1 MKKIKFLFAIHNHQP
16 VGNFE
21 HVFEEVFNVCY
32 QPYFDVLK
40 KFPELKT
47 TVHFSGPLL
56 EWLKQNRA
64 DYLKML
70 KNMVQAGRLEILSG
84 GFYEPLLSTLPEEDA
99 IGQILMMNQFIEAE
113 FGCVPRGLWLAERI
127 WSPDLPRIIAKA
139 DIQYTIV
146 DDTHFYYSGLE
157 ANRMQGYYITERLGY
172 PLFLFPISKE
182 LRYGIPFKMPEET
195 LATLRRAK
203 DEFGFEGMT
212 YADDGEKFGSW
223 PETHQWVYKEKW
235 LEKFFSA
242 LRDNAEWLETVT
254 FSEYIDRHSPEGRIY
269 LPMASYDEM
278 MEWSLPT
285 NAALKFK
292 WLKEELQSKGVAE
305 ERYKLFLRGG
315 QWENFL
321 TKYEESNLLHKKMLY
336 VSRKV
341 KKLSPE
347 DQESSGAVRELY
359 QGQCNCAQWH
369 GLFGG
374 LYLNYLRHALYQHLL
389 AAQNIA
395 DEKTGHVFS
404 VETLDYNLDGKEE
417 ILVSN
422 QQMNACLAPACGG
435 ALMEIDYRP
444 ACFNLSNVLR
454 RREEI
459 YHQTIQDSAHSEN
472 SDAGQPQS
480 IHDRIKF
487 KEQDLQNKIFF
498 DCWERVSF
506 LDHFMGPDTTLE
518 NFKQCRF
525 EEQGDFVDQ
534 AYEREPDGN
543 PQAEED
549 FSLSLKRTGTVT
561 QQEIPRR
568 ATVAKK
574 FTFSRTDAEIRAHY
588 RISNPSEDPLS
599 LWWGVEFN
607 FTLLA
612 GDAEDRYYVCPGHS
626 LESARLIS
634 EGALDDVENFGM
646 RDDWHKF
653 QLSISFSPAVSL
665 WRFPVETISQS
676 EDGFERTY
684 QGSCL
689 LAHRKLRLLPGQ
701 SAEHNF
707 TLKVSPPAPA

>member
-1 MKKIKFLFAIHNHQP
+1 MNKIKFLFAIHNHQP
-16 VGNFE
+16 VGNFG
-21 HVFEEVFNVCY
+21 HVFEQVFNACY
-32 QPYFDVLK
+32 RPYFEVLK
-40 KFPELKT
+40 QFPEIKT
-47 TVHFSGPLL
+47 SAHFSGPLL
-56 EWLKQNRA
+56 EWLKQNRP

-70 KNMVQAGRLEILSG
+70 RDMAEAGRLEILSG

-99 IGQILMMNQFIEAE
+99 IGQIRMMNQFIEAE
-113 FGCVPRGLWLAERI
+113 FGSVPRGLWLAERI
-127 WSPDLPRIIAKA
+127 WSPELPKIIAKA
-139 DIQYTIV
+139 GIEYTIV
-146 DDTHFYYSGLE
+146 DDTHFNYSGLE
-157 ANRMQGYYITERLGY
+157 DNRIQGYYITERLGH
-172 PLFLFPISKE
+172 PLFVFPISKQ
-182 LRYGIPFKMPEET
+182 LRYGIPFKMPDET
-195 LATLRRAK
+195 LSVLRRAK
-203 DEFGFEGMT
+203 DELGFQGMT

-223 PETHQWVYKEKW
+223 PDTYDWVYKEKW
-235 LEKFFSA
+235 LEKFFTA
-242 LRDNAEWLETVT
+242 LRDNRDWLETLT
-254 FSEYIDRHSPEGRIY
+254 FSEYIDRHSPSGRIY

-292 WLKEELQSKGVAE
+292 WLKEELQSKDVHE

-315 QWENFL
+315 QWDNFL

-336 VSRKV
+336 VSRQV
-341 KKLSPE
+341 QQLSHK
-347 DQESSGAVRELY
+347 DQETSGVLKELY

-389 AAQNIA
+389 AAQNIVDA
-395 DEKTGHVFS
+395 MTGHDFS
-404 VETLDYNLDGKEE
+404 LKIFDYNLDGKDEVL
-417 ILVSN
+417 IRN
-422 QQMNACLAPACGG
+422 PKMNTCLAPAYGG

-444 ACFNLSNVLR
+444 RCFNLSNVLR

-459 YHQTIQDSAHSEN
+459 YHKTIMDSAHSKN
-472 SDAGQPQS
+472 SDPGQPQS

-498 DCWERVSF
+498 DRWERYSF
-506 LDHFMGPDTTLE
+506 LDHFFGPDTTLE

-534 AYEREPDGN
+534 AYERKPDEN
-543 PQAEED
+543 PQTDKIYSIIMARAG
-549 FSLSLKRTGTVT
+549 SVT
-561 QQEIPRR
+561 QQGNSHPVRVE
-568 ATVAKK
+568 KK
-574 FTFSRTDAEIRAHY
+574 FIFSKTDAHIKAHY
-588 RISNPSEDPLS
+588 KIDNESEVLLN

-612 GDAEDRYYVCPGHS
+612 GDAEDRTYICPGHS

-634 EGALDDVENFGM
+634 EGALDHVESFGM
-646 RDDWHKF
+646 RDGWHKF
-653 QLSISFSPAVSL
+653 QLSIGFTPAVSL

-689 LAHRKLRLLPGQ
+689 LMHRKLELLPGQ
-701 SAEHNF
+701 SVEHDF
-707 TLKVSPPAPA
+707 TLKISPSA

>member
-1 MKKIKFLFAIHNHQP
+1 MKKINFMFAIHNHQP
-16 VGNFE
+16 VGNFG
-21 HVFEEVFNVCY
+21 HVFEEVFKVCY
-32 QPYFDVLK
+32 QPYFEVLK
-40 KFPELKT
+40 RFPKIKT
-47 TVHFSGPLL
+47 AAHFSGPLL

-70 KNMVQAGRLEILSG
+70 KDMVSAGRLEILSG

-99 IGQILMMNQFIEAE
+99 IGQIRMMNQFIEAE

-127 WSPDLPRIIAKA
+127 WNPDLPRIIAQA
-139 DIQYTIV
+139 GIEFTIV

-157 ANRMQGYYITERLGY
+157 ENQMQGYYITERLGH
-172 PLFLFPISKE
+172 PLFLFPISKQ

-195 LATLRRAK
+195 LSVLRHAK
-203 DEFGFEGMT
+203 DELCFTGVT

-223 PETHQWVYKEKW
+223 PDTYDWVYKEKW

-242 LRDNAEWLETVT
+242 LRDNADWLETVT
-254 FSEYIDRHSPEGRIY
+254 FSEYIDQHSPSGRIY

-285 NAALKFK
+285 NAAWKFK
-292 WLKEELQSKGVAE
+292 WLKEELQSKDVVE

-315 QWENFL
+315 QWDNFL

-341 KKLSPE
+341 KQLSPE
-347 DQESSGAVRELY
+347 DQESSGALRELY

-389 AAQNIA
+389 AAQNIV
-395 DEKTGHVFS
+395 DEKTGHDFS
-404 VETLDYNLDGKEE
+404 VETIDYNLDGKEE
-417 ILVSN
+417 VLVSN
-422 QQMNACLAPACGG
+422 PQMNACLAPAYGG
-435 ALMEIDYRP
+435 ALLEIDYRP
-444 ACFNLSNVLR
+444 LCFNLSNVLK

-459 YHQTIQDSAHSEN
+459 YHKTILESAHSEN
-472 SDAGQPQS
+472 GDSGQPQS
-480 IHDRIKF
+480 IHDRVKF
-487 KEQDLQNKIFF
+487 KEENLQSKIFF
-498 DCWERVSF
+498 DRWDRYSF

-518 NFKQCRF
+518 NFRQCRF

-534 AYEREPDGN
+534 PYEKKAGDTSSS
-543 PQAEED
+543 EEN
-549 FSLSLKRTGTVT
+549 FRLNLKRTGIVT
-561 QQEIPRR
+561 QQESSQPVTIEK
-568 ATVAKK
+568 T
-574 FTFSRTDAEIRAHY
+574 FIFSRTDAQIQAHY
-588 RISNPSEDPLS
+588 RIVNPGENSLS

-612 GDAEDRYYVCPGHS
+612 GDAGDRYYICPGQS

-634 EGALDDVENFGM
+634 EGALDNVESFAM
-646 RDDWHKF
+646 LDDWHKF
-653 QLSISFSPAVSL
+653 QLSIAFSPGVSL
-665 WRFPVETISQS
+665 WRFPVETVSQS

-689 LAHRKLRLLPGQ
+689 LAHRKMKLLPGQ
-701 SAEHNF
+701 SAEHHF
-707 TLKVSPPAPA
+707 TLKISPPA

>member
-16 VGNFE
+16 VGNFG
-21 HVFEEVFNVCY
+21 HVFEEVFKVCY
-32 QPYFDVLK
+32 QPYFEVLK
-40 KFPELKT
+40 KFPEIKT
-47 TVHFSGPLL
+47 AAHFSGPLL

-64 DYLKML
+64 GYLRML
-70 KNMVQAGRLEILSG
+70 KDMVQAGQLEILSG

-99 IGQILMMNQFIEAE
+99 IGQIRMMNRFIEAE

-127 WSPDLPRIIAKA
+127 WSSDLPRIIAQA
-139 DIQYTIV
+139 GIQYTIV

-157 ANRMQGYYITERLGY
+157 ENQMQGYYITERLGH
-172 PLFLFPISKE
+172 PLFLFPISKA
-182 LRYGIPFKMPEET
+182 LRYGIPFKLPEET
-195 LATLRRAK
+195 LAILRRAK
-203 DEFGFEGMT
+203 DELGLAGMT

-223 PETHQWVYKEKW
+223 PETYDWVYKEKW
-235 LEKFFSA
+235 LEKFFTA
-242 LRDNAEWLETVT
+242 LRDNADWIETLT
-254 FSEYIDRHSPEGRIY
+254 FSEYIDQHSPEGRVY

-285 NAALKFK
+285 SAALKFK

-315 QWENFL
+315 QWDNFL
-321 TKYEESNLLHKKMLY
+321 TKYEESNFLHKKMLY

-347 DQESSGAVRELY
+347 EQESSGALRELY

-395 DEKTGHVFS
+395 DEKMGFDFS
-404 VETLDYNLDGKEE
+404 TETLDYNLDGIEE
-417 ILVSN
+417 VLVSN
-422 QQMNACLAPACGG
+422 QQMNACLAPAYGG
-435 ALMEIDYRP
+435 ALVEIDYRP

-459 YHQTIQDSAHSEN
+459 YHKTIQDAAHSEG
-472 SDAGQPQS
+472 DGGAQPQS
-480 IHDRIKF
+480 IHDRVKF
-487 KEQDLQNKIFF
+487 KEQNLESKIFF
-498 DCWERVSF
+498 DRWERYSF
-506 LDHFMGPDTTLE
+506 LDHFIGPDTTLE

-534 AYEREPDGN
+534 VYEKESHGA
-543 PQAEED
+543 PQAGED
-549 FSLSLKRTGTVT
+549 FTLTLKRTGTVT
-561 QQEIPRR
+561 QQGKSLQV
-568 ATVAKK
+568 TVEKILI
-574 FTFSRTDAEIRAHY
+574 FSRTEAEIQANY
-588 RISNPSEDPLS
+588 RIINENDIPLN
-599 LWWGVEFN
+599 LLWGVEFN

-612 GDAEDRYYVCPGHS
+612 GDAGDRYYTCPCHS
-626 LESARLIS
+626 LESTRLMS
-634 EGALDDVENFGM
+634 EGVLDDVKSFGM

-689 LAHRKLRLLPGQ
+689 LANRKLRLVPGQ
-701 SAEHNF
+701 PAEHTF
-707 TLKVSPPAPA
+707 TLKISQSG

>member
-16 VGNFE
+16 VGNFG
-21 HVFEEVFNVCY
+21 HVFEEVFKVCY
-32 QPYFDVLK
+32 QPYFEVLNR
-40 KFPELKT
+40 FPEIKT

-56 EWLKQNRA
+56 EWLKQYQA

-70 KNMVQAGRLEILSG
+70 KDRVQAGRLEILSG

-99 IGQILMMNQFIEAE
+99 VGQIRMMNQFIEAE

-127 WSPDLPRIIAKA
+127 WNPDLPRIIAQA
-139 DIQYTIV
+139 GIQYTIV

-157 ANRMQGYYITERLGY
+157 ENQIQGYYITERLGH
-172 PLFLFPISKE
+172 PLFLFPINKE
-182 LRYGIPFKMPEET
+182 LRYGIPFKLPEET

-203 DEFGFEGMT
+203 DELGFTGMT

-235 LEKFFSA
+235 LENFFSA
-242 LRDNAEWLETVT
+242 IRDNADWLETLT
-254 FSEYIDRHSPEGRIY
+254 FSEYIDQHSPEGRIY
-269 LPMASYDEM
+269 LPMASYEEM

-305 ERYKLFLRGG
+305 ERYKMFLRGG
-315 QWENFL
+315 QWDNFL

-347 DQESSGAVRELY
+347 DQESSGALRELY

-389 AAQNIA
+389 AAENIA
-395 DEKTGHVFS
+395 DEITGHDFAA
-404 VETLDYNLDGKEE
+404 ETLDYNMDGKQE

-422 QQMNACLAPACGG
+422 QQMNACMAPAYGG
-435 ALMEIDYRP
+435 ALMAIDYRP
-444 ACFNLSNVLR
+444 ACFNLGNVLR

-459 YHQTIQDSAHSEN
+459 YHQTIRDATHSE
-472 SDAGQPQS
+472 SDGDGQPQS
-480 IHDRIKF
+480 IHDRVKF
-487 KEQDLQNKIFF
+487 KEPDLESKIFF
-498 DCWERVSF
+498 DRWERYSF
-506 LDHFMGPDTTLE
+506 LDHFIGPDTTLE

-534 AYEREPDGN
+534 VYEKQSHGN
-543 PQAEED
+543 PQTGENYTLA
-549 FSLSLKRTGTVT
+549 LKRTGTVT
-561 QQEIPRR
+561 QQESSRQV
-568 ATVAKK
+568 TVEKK
-574 FTFSRTDAEIRAHY
+574 FIFSRTQAEIQAHY
-588 RISNPSEDPLS
+588 KIANESEIPLS

-612 GDAEDRYYVCPGHS
+612 GDAEDRYYICPDHS
-626 LESARLIS
+626 LESTRLIS
-634 EGALDDVENFGM
+634 EGALDDVESFGL

-701 SAEHNF
+701 SVEQNI
-707 TLKVSPPAPA
+707 TLKISQPAPA

>member
-16 VGNFE
+16 VGNFG
-21 HVFEEVFNVCY
+21 HVFEEVFKVCY
-32 QPYFDVLK
+32 QPYFEVLK
-40 KFPELKT
+40 RFPEIKT
-47 TVHFSGPLL
+47 AVHFSGPLL

-64 DYLKML
+64 DYLKIL
-70 KNMVQAGRLEILSG
+70 KDMVAEGRLEILSG

-99 IGQILMMNQFIEAE
+99 IGQIRMMNEFIEAE
-113 FGCVPRGLWLAERI
+113 FSCVPRGLWLAERI
-127 WSPDLPRIIAKA
+127 WNPDLPRIIAQA
-139 DIQYTIV
+139 GIQYTIV
-146 DDTHFYYSGLE
+146 DDTHFFYSGLE
-157 ANRMQGYYITERLGY
+157 ENQVQGYYMTERLGH

-182 LRYGIPFKMPEET
+182 LRYGIPFKLPEET
-195 LATLRRAK
+195 LATLRQAK
-203 DEFGFEGMT
+203 DKLGFTGMT

-223 PETHQWVYKEKW
+223 PETYQWVYKEKW
-235 LEKFFSA
+235 LENFFSA
-242 LRDNAEWLETVT
+242 LRDNSEWLETLT
-254 FSEYIDRHSPEGRIY
+254 FSEYIDQHSPEGRIY
-269 LPMASYDEM
+269 LPMASYEEM

-292 WLKEELQSKGVAE
+292 FLKEELQSKGVAE

-315 QWENFL
+315 QWDNFL

-341 KKLSPE
+341 KRLSPE
-347 DQESSGAVRELY
+347 DQESSGALRELY

-389 AAQNIA
+389 AAENIA
-395 DEKTGHVFS
+395 DKKNGYGFS

-417 ILVSN
+417 VLVSN
-422 QQMNACLAPACGG
+422 PQMNACLAPAYGG

-459 YHQTIQDSAHSEN
+459 YHQTILDATHSE
-472 SDAGQPQS
+472 SGGEGQPQS
-480 IHDRIKF
+480 IHDRVKF
-487 KEQDLQNKIFF
+487 KEQDLMSKIFY
-498 DCWERVSF
+498 DRWERYSF
-506 LDHFMGPDTTLE
+506 LDHFLGPDTTLE
-518 NFKQCRF
+518 NFKQCSF
-525 EEQGDFVDQ
+525 EEQGDFVNQ
-534 AYEREPDGN
+534 VYERESNGN
-543 PQAEED
+543 PLTGENFTLA
-549 FSLSLKRTGTVT
+549 LKRTGIVT
-561 QQEIPRR
+561 QQGSARQV
-568 ATVAKK
+568 TVEKK
-574 FTFSRTDAEIRAHY
+574 FIFSRKQAEIEAQY
-588 RISNPSEDPLS
+588 KIANESEIPLS

-612 GDAEDRYYVCPGHS
+612 GDAEDRYYICPGHS
-626 LESARLIS
+626 LESPRLIS
-634 EGALDDVENFGM
+634 EGALDGVKSFGL

-689 LAHRKLRLLPGQ
+689 LAHLKLKLAPGQ
-701 SAEHNF
+701 SVEQNL
-707 TLKVSPPAPA
+707 TLKISL

>member
-1 MKKIKFLFAIHNHQP
+1 MNKINFMFAIHNHQP
-16 VGNFE
+16 VGNFG
-21 HVFEEVFNVCY
+21 HVFEEVFKACY
-32 QPYFDVLK
+32 QPYFEVLK
-40 KFPELKT
+40 GFPKIKT
-47 TVHFSGPLL
+47 AAHFSGPLL
-56 EWLKQNRA
+56 EWLKQHRP

-70 KNMVQAGRLEILSG
+70 KDMVSAGRLEILSG

-99 IGQILMMNQFIEAE
+99 IGQIVLMNQFIEEE
-113 FGCVPRGLWLAERI
+113 FGQAPRGLWLAERI
-127 WSPDLPRIIAKA
+127 WNPDLPRIIAKA
-139 DIQYTIV
+139 GIQYTIV

-157 ANRMQGYYITERLGY
+157 ENQMQGYYITERLGH
-172 PLFLFPISKE
+172 PLFLFPISKQ

-195 LATLRRAK
+195 LSVLRQAK
-203 DEFGFEGMT
+203 DEKGFTGVT

-223 PETHQWVYKEKW
+223 PDTYDWVYKEKW

-242 LRDNAEWLETVT
+242 LSDNADWLETVT
-254 FSEYIDRHSPEGRIY
+254 FSEYIDRHSPSGRIY

-285 NAALKFK
+285 NAARKFK
-292 WLKEELQSKGVAE
+292 WLKEELEGKDVAQ

-315 QWENFL
+315 QWDNFL

-341 KKLSPE
+341 KTLSPE
-347 DQESSGAVRELY
+347 DQESSGALRELF

-389 AAQNIA
+389 AAQSAVDDKNGL
-395 DEKTGHVFS
+395 EFS
-404 VETLDYNLDGKEE
+404 VETLDYNLNGKAEV
-417 ILVSN
+417 LVSN
-422 QQMNACLAPACGG
+422 PEMYACLAPAYGG

-444 ACFNLSNVLR
+444 AFFNLSNVLR

-459 YHQTIQDSAHSEN
+459 YHKTIQDAAHSDDGGE
-472 SDAGQPQS
+472 GQPQS
-480 IHDRIKF
+480 IHDRVKF
-487 KEQDLQNKIFF
+487 KEQDLQSKIFF
-498 DCWERVSF
+498 DRWDRYSF
-506 LDHFMGPDTTLE
+506 LDHFLGPDTTLE
-518 NFKQCRF
+518 NFKQSRF

-534 AYEREPDGN
+534 VYEKKSHGIPEAG
-543 PQAEED
+543 ED
-549 FSLSLKRTGTVT
+549 YSLTLKRTGTVS
-561 QQEIPRR
+561 QQGSAHPVIVEKR
-568 ATVAKK
+568 
-574 FTFSRTDAEIRAHY
+574 FTFSRATARIQAHY
-588 RISNPSEDPLS
+588 RIVNPGEIPVS

-612 GDAEDRYYVCPGHS
+612 GDAADRFYTCPGHS

-634 EGALDDVENFGM
+634 EGALDGVASFGM
-646 RDDWHKF
+646 QDDWHKF
-653 QLSISFSPAVSL
+653 KLSMVFSPSVSL

-689 LAHRKLRLLPGQ
+689 LANRKERLLPGQ
-701 SAEHNF
+701 SVEHIF
-707 TLKVSPPAPA
+707 TLEISPTA

>member
-21 HVFEEVFNVCY
+21 HVFEEVFNICY
-32 QPYFDVLK
+32 QPYFEVLK

-47 TVHFSGPLL
+47 AAHFSGPLL

-70 KNMVQAGRLEILSG
+70 KDLVQAGRLEILSG

-99 IGQILMMNQFIEAE
+99 IGQIRMMNQFIEAE

-127 WSPDLPRIIAKA
+127 WNPDLPRIIAKA
-139 DIQYTIV
+139 GIQFTIV
-146 DDTHFYYSGLE
+146 DDTHFFYSGLE
-157 ANRMQGYYITERLGY
+157 ENQIQGYYITERLGH
-172 PLFLFPISKE
+172 PLFLFPISKQ

-195 LATLRRAK
+195 LSALRRGK
-203 DEFGFEGMT
+203 DELGFTGMT

-223 PETHQWVYKEKW
+223 PETYDWVYKEKW

-242 LRDNAEWLETVT
+242 LRDNRDWLETLT
-254 FSEYIDRHSPEGRIY
+254 FSEYIDRYSPSGRIY

-285 NAALKFK
+285 NAAQKFK
-292 WLKEELQSKGVAE
+292 WLKEELQSKDVAE

-315 QWENFL
+315 QWDNFL

-341 KKLSPE
+341 NKLSLK
-347 DQESSGAVRELY
+347 DQESSGALRELY

-389 AAQNIA
+389 AAQNIV
-395 DEKTGHVFS
+395 DKKTGHDFS
-404 VETLDYNLDGKEE
+404 VETLDYNLDGKDE

-422 QQMNACLAPACGG
+422 RQMNVCMAPAYGG
-435 ALMEIDYRP
+435 ALMELDYRP
-444 ACFNLSNVLR
+444 LCFNLSNVLR

-459 YHQTIQDSAHSEN
+459 YHKIIQDSAHSE
-472 SDAGQPQS
+472 SGDEGQPQS
-480 IHDRIKF
+480 IHDRVKF
-487 KEQDLQNKIFF
+487 KEQDLQSKIFF
-498 DCWERVSF
+498 DRWERYSF

-534 AYEREPDGN
+534 PYEKKADDTSSSEKN
-543 PQAEED
+543 FA
-549 FSLSLKRTGTVT
+549 LNLKRTGTVT
-561 QQEIPRR
+561 QQEISHQVR
-568 ATVAKK
+568 VEKK
-574 FTFSRTDAEIRAHY
+574 FIFARNDSEIQARY
-588 RISNPSEDPLS
+588 IIKNESDVPLN

-612 GDAEDRYYVCPGHS
+612 GDAEDRYYTCPGHS

-634 EGALDDVENFGM
+634 EGALDGVTSFGM
-646 RDDWHKF
+646 RDDWNKF
-653 QLSISFSPAVSL
+653 QCSISFAPAVSL

-689 LAHRKLRLLPGQ
+689 LMHRKLELPPGQ
-701 SAEHNF
+701 SVEHHF
-707 TLKVSPPAPA
+707 TLKISQPAH

>member
-1 MKKIKFLFAIHNHQP
+1 MKKINFLFAIHNHQP

-21 HVFEEVFNVCY
+21 HVFEEVFNACY
-32 QPYFDVLK
+32 RPYFEVLK
-40 KFPELKT
+40 RFPEIKT
-47 TVHFSGPLL
+47 AAHFSGPLL

-70 KNMVQAGRLEILSG
+70 KDMEQAGRLEILSG

-99 IGQILMMNQFIEAE
+99 IGQIRMMNQFIEAE
-113 FGCVPRGLWLAERI
+113 FGSVPRGLWLAERI

-139 DIQYTIV
+139 GIEYTIV
-146 DDTHFYYSGLE
+146 DDTHFNYSGLE
-157 ANRMQGYYITERLGY
+157 DNQIQGYYITERLGH
-172 PLFLFPISKE
+172 PLFVFPISKQ
-182 LRYGIPFKMPEET
+182 LRYGIPFKMPDET
-195 LATLRRAK
+195 LSVLRRAK
-203 DEFGFEGMT
+203 DELGFQGMT

-223 PETHQWVYKEKW
+223 PDTYDWVYKEKW
-235 LEKFFSA
+235 LEKFFTA
-242 LRDNAEWLETVT
+242 LSDNTDWIETLT
-254 FSEYIDRHSPEGRIY
+254 FSEYIDRHSPSGRIY

-292 WLKEELQSKGVAE
+292 WLKEELQSKDVHE

-315 QWENFL
+315 QWDNFL

-341 KKLSPE
+341 KQLSPK
-347 DQESSGAVRELY
+347 DQESSGALKELY

-395 DEKTGHVFS
+395 DEKTGHDFS
-404 VETLDYNLDGKEE
+404 LEIFDYNMDGKDEVL
-417 ILVSN
+417 ISN
-422 QQMNACLAPACGG
+422 PKMNACLAPAYGG
-435 ALMEIDYRP
+435 ALMEVDYRP
-444 ACFNLSNVLR
+444 QCFNLSNVFR

-459 YHQTIQDSAHSEN
+459 YHKTILDSAHSEN
-472 SDAGQPQS
+472 NEQGQPQS
-480 IHDRIKF
+480 IHDRVKF
-487 KEQDLQNKIFF
+487 REQDLQSKIFF
-498 DCWERVSF
+498 DRWERYSF
-506 LDHFMGPDTTLE
+506 LDHFIGPDTTLE

-534 AYEREPDGN
+534 SYEIKPDETL
-543 PQAEED
+543 QTD
-549 FSLSLKRTGTVT
+549 KDYSMIMTKTGLVT
-561 QQEIPRR
+561 QQGNSHPVRVE
-568 ATVAKK
+568 KK
-574 FTFSRTDAEIRAHY
+574 FTFSRTDAHIRAHY
-588 RISNPSEDPLS
+588 KIDNESDVLLN

-612 GDAEDRYYVCPGHS
+612 GDAEDRTYICPGHS

-634 EGALDDVENFGM
+634 EGALDDVDSFGM
-646 RDDWHKF
+646 QDDWHKF
-653 QLSISFSPAVSL
+653 QLSITSKPAVSL

-689 LAHRKLRLLPGQ
+689 LMHRKLELLPGQ
-701 SAEHNF
+701 SVEHDF
-707 TLKVSPPAPA
+707 TLIISPSAPA

>member
-1 MKKIKFLFAIHNHQP
+1 M
-16 VGNFE
+16 
-21 HVFEEVFNVCY
+21 FEEVFNVCY
-32 QPYFDVLK
+32 RPYFEVLK
-40 KFPELKT
+40 RFPELKT
-47 TVHFSGPLL
+47 TAHFSGPLL
-56 EWLKQNRA
+56 EWLKQHRA

-70 KNMVQAGRLEILSG
+70 KDMVQAGRLEILSG

-99 IGQILMMNQFIEAE
+99 IGQIRMMNQFIEAE
-113 FGCVPRGLWLAERI
+113 FDFEPRGLWLAERI
-127 WSPDLPRIIAKA
+127 WNPDLPRIIAQA
-139 DIQYTIV
+139 GLQFTIV

-157 ANRMQGYYITERLGY
+157 ENQMQGYYITERLGH

-203 DEFGFEGMT
+203 DELGFTGMT

-223 PETHQWVYKEKW
+223 PETFQWVYKEKW
-235 LEKFFSA
+235 LEKFFTA
-242 LRDNAEWLETVT
+242 INDNNDWIETLT
-254 FSEYIDRHSPEGRIY
+254 FSEYIDRHSPSGRIY

-285 NAALKFK
+285 KAALKFK
-292 WLKEELQSKGVAE
+292 WLKEELQAKDVQE

-315 QWENFL
+315 QWDNFL
-321 TKYEESNLLHKKMLY
+321 TKYEESNLLHKKMLH

-341 KKLSPE
+341 KELSPE
-347 DQESSGAVRELY
+347 EQESSGALKELY

-369 GLFGG
+369 GMFGG

-389 AAQNIA
+389 KAENIV
-395 DEKTGHVFS
+395 DEKTGQGFS
-404 VETLDYNLDGKEE
+404 QEIFDYNMDGKDE

-422 QQMNACLAPACGG
+422 RQMNVLMAPAYGG

-444 ACFNLSNVLR
+444 ECFNLSNVLR

-459 YHQTIQDSAHSEN
+459 YHKTILESAHTEN
-472 SDAGQPQS
+472 SDQNQPQS
-480 IHDRIKF
+480 IHDRVKF
-487 KEQDLQNKIFF
+487 KEQDLQSKIFF
-498 DCWERVSF
+498 DRYERYSF

-518 NFKQCRF
+518 NFKRCTF
-525 EEQGDFVDQ
+525 EEQGNFVDR
-534 AYEREPDGN
+534 AYEMETQDAS
-543 PQAEED
+543 QSEKD
-549 FSLSLKRTGTVT
+549 FSLTLKRSGLVT
-561 QQEIPRR
+561 QRGNSHPV
-568 ATVAKK
+568 TVEKK
-574 FTFSRTDAEIRAHY
+574 FIFSRTATQIQAHY
-588 RISNPSEDPLS
+588 KIVNESAVLLK

-612 GDAEDRYYVCPGHS
+612 GDAEDRYYVCPGHVLDS
-626 LESARLIS
+626 SRLIS
-634 EGALDDVENFGM
+634 EGALDDVPNFSM

-653 QLSISFSPAVSL
+653 QLSIAFSPAVSL

-689 LAHRKLRLLPGQ
+689 LAHRKLTLAPGQ
-701 SAEHNF
+701 SVKHHF
-707 TLKVSPPAPA
+707 TLNISPSEPTPA